1 MRADKRGLMSTAHL
15 EVDLHLLDQRF
26 ADARLVDL
34 RAVERLASSI
44 ARDGQL
50 VPCIAVGASPPG
62 GASTTECERLVL
74 VDGYRRV
81 AALRRL
87 GRDRACIERWH
98 CDLAEGLLG
107 VLARGKN
114 RTFGAI
120 EEALLLRELTQGFGL
135 SQLEVAR
142 RCGRDDS
149 WVNRRLQLLSSLSDP
164 VLAAVRAGRLST
176 WAASRVIAPLA
187 RASAVHAERL
197 LAALQQAPLSTR
209 ELKDWFDHYQKVS
222 RAVRERMVA
231 HPRLFVQAMNESA
244 EEDRI
249 ARLRLGP
256 EGECEVDLS
265 RINRLIQRVRKRLGM
280 LSPLSAELQRAISRT
295 RASLESLQDDIKR
308 YSQDD
313 PDRASRRSA
322 PAQGTGPESAGDQPA
337 AQTVA

>member
-1 MRADKRGLMSTAHL
+1 MSTAYL

-26 ADARLVDL
+26 ADARLVDP

-44 ARDGQL
+44 GRDGQL
-50 VPCIAVGASPPG
+50 VPCIAVSALPLDAS
-62 GASTTECERLVL
+62 ATECERLVL

-87 GRDRACIERWH
+87 GRDRASIERWH

-114 RTFGAI
+114 RSFAAI

-149 WVNRRLQLLSSLSDP
+149 WVNRRLRLLSELPDP

-187 RASAVHAERL
+187 RASAAHAERL
-197 LAALQQAPLSTR
+197 LAALAQTPLSTR
-209 ELKDWFDHYQKVS
+209 ELRDWFIHYQKVS

-231 HPRLFVQAMNESA
+231 HPRLFVQAMTENA

-265 RINRLIQRVRKRLGM
+265 HINGLIHRVRKRLGM
-280 LSPLSAELQRAISRT
+280 LSPLSAELQRALSRT
-295 RASLESLQDDIKR
+295 RASFESLQDDIKR
-308 YSQDD
+308 YTQDD
-313 PDRASRRSA
+313 PDRAPRRSA
-322 PAQGTGPESAGDQPA
+322 PAQGAGPESAGDQPG
-337 AQTVA
+337 AQALA

>member
-1 MRADKRGLMSTAHL
+1 MSTAPL

-26 ADARLVDL
+26 ADARLADP

-50 VPCIAVGASPPG
+50 VPCIAVGASPPE

-87 GRDRACIERWH
+87 GRDRAFIERWH

-107 VLARGKN
+107 VLARAKN
-114 RTFGAI
+114 RAFGTI

-149 WVNRRLQLLSSLSDP
+149 WVNRRLQLLSSLPDA

-187 RASAVHAERL
+187 RASAAHAERL
-197 LAALQQAPLSTR
+197 LAALEQAPLSTR
-209 ELKDWFDHYQKVS
+209 ELKDWFDHYRKVS

-265 RINRLIQRVRKRLGM
+265 RINGLIHRVRKRLGM

-295 RASLESLQDDIKR
+295 RASFESLQDDIKR

-322 PAQGTGPESAGDQPA
+322 PAQGAGPESAGDQPA
-337 AQTVA
+337 AQALA

>member
-1 MRADKRGLMSTAHL
+1 
-15 EVDLHLLDQRF
+15 
-26 ADARLVDL
+26 
-34 RAVERLASSI
+34 LA
-44 ARDGQL
+44 Q
-50 VPCIAVGASPPG
+50 
-62 GASTTECERLVL
+62 CERLVL

-87 GRDRACIERWH
+87 GRDRASIERWH
-98 CDLAEGLLG
+98 CDLVEGLLG
-107 VLARGKN
+107 VLARAKN
-114 RTFGAI
+114 RAFGAI
-120 EEALLLRELTQGFGL
+120 EEALLLRELTQTFGL

-149 WVNRRLQLLSSLSDP
+149 WVNRRLQLLSSLPDP

-187 RASAVHAERL
+187 RASAAHAERL
-197 LAALQQAPLSTR
+197 LAALAQTPLSTR
-209 ELKDWFDHYQKVS
+209 ELKDWFNHYQKVS

-231 HPRLFVQAMNESA
+231 HPRLFVQAMSESA

-265 RINRLIQRVRKRLGM
+265 RINGLIDRVRKRLGM
-280 LSPLSAELQRAISRT
+280 LSPLSAELQRALSRT
-295 RASLESLQDDIKR
+295 RASFESLQDDIKR

-313 PDRASRRSA
+313 PDRAPRRSA
-322 PAQGTGPESAGDQPA
+322 PAQGAGPESAGDQPA
-337 AQTVA
+337 AQAVA